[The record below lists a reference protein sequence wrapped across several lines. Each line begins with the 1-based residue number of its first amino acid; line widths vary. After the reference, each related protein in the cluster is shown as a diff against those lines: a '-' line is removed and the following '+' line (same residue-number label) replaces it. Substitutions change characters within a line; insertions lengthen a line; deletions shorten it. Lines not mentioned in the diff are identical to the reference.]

1 MNLTTVK
8 TGLRKFRSGKNAVMM
23 FKLKNSS
30 FGFSVERAINGETET
45 VFFDSIQSAEKLFEE
60 IQKKILDNAS

>member
-1 MNLTTVK
+1 
-8 TGLRKFRSGKNAVMM
+8 M

-45 VFFDSIQSAEKLFEE
+45 VFFDSLQSAEKLFEE
-60 IQKKILDNAS
+60 IQKNILDNAS